1 MRKMRKIVFLVILV
15 NFVMSQ
21 NSTSSDNK
29 NSSVNSTEKSA
40 RYDNT
45 DEETAKV
52 LAEFEKRSDVMLC
65 IGIFS
70 RIPQDYIAKKVKP
83 MKEVIKKKS
92 EFGKYVDKYI
102 FNAMA
107 TCLKMTKNAEKEK
120 VKIFIFFSKN
130 FFDFFC

>member
-70 RIPQDYIAKKVKP
+70 RIPQDYIAKKVKQ
-83 MKEVIKKKS
+83 
-92 EFGKYVDKYI
+92 
-102 FNAMA
+102 
-107 TCLKMTKNAEKEK
+107 K
-120 VKIFIFFSKN
+120 VKFSFFFQKIFLIFFAN
-130 FFDFFC
+130 FLGRRRYQIFVRKEYMEEHYDQIL